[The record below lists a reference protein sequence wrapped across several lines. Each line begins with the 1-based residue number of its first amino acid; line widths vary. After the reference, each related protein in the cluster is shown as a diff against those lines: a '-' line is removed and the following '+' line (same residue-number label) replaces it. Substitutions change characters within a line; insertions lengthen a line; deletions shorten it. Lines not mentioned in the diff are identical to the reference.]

1 MSALEIRLATNRDL
15 KALLAIEE
23 ASFDEPWSAGL
34 LRSELELTATRRYS
48 VATSGGSVLGYLGL
62 MRIDEDVHVNTI
74 ATAIDARGQ
83 GIATRLLLEGI
94 EAVLAEGGRH
104 LTLEVAATNL
114 SAQSLYRRFG
124 LAPVG
129 VRRGY
134 YAGGVDAIVMWCR
147 DMDSGEEMARR
158 AMIAASLGSEP

>member
-1 MSALEIRLATNRDL
+1 MSEVAIRRATRRDL
-15 KALLAIEE
+15 SRLVAIEE
-23 ASFDEPWSAGL
+23 ASFDEPWTAGL

-48 VATSGGSVLGYLGL
+48 VATVDRHIVGYLGL

-74 ATAIDARGQ
+74 ATDPTRRGQ
-83 GIATRLLLEGI
+83 GIATTLLLEGI
-94 EAVLAEGGRH
+94 DAVLEEGGRH
-104 LTLEVAATNL
+104 LTLEVAATNA
-114 SAQSLYRRFG
+114 SAQALYRRFG

-147 DMDSGEEMARR
+147 DMDSDDEVARR
-158 AMIAASLGSEP
+158 RGIASSLGSRA